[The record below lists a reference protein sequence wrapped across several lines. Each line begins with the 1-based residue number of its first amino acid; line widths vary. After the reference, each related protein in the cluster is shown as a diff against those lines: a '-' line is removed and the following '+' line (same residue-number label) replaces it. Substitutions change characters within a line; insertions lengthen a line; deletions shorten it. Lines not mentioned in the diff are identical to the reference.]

1 MIRKV
6 DMLGTF
12 QIEIPPLLLAIEIL
26 PARDVV
32 AGLRPC
38 SKFGDLF
45 RGQGTDS
52 TSPQQQE

>member
-12 QIEIPPLLLAIEIL
+12 QIEIPPPLLAIEIW

-32 AGLRPC
+32 
-38 SKFGDLF
+38 
-45 RGQGTDS
+45 
-52 TSPQQQE
+52 